1 MKRPVA
7 TSRIS
12 ASSSQLSHSRRTSSS
27 VSAMVTCH
35 PARPPET
42 ISSVA
47 IDLERWNGS
56 LCVAGAVGM
65 SPMWWVAGATR
76 AAVSTASRR
85 PPGVGANESSNV
97 TKSSKPCSASW
108 TCWVQYL
115 PVKGL
120 PACLSASGCQPCP
133 SRAKPSSV
141 VTVGATPM
149 CAKVTA
155 FTSP

>member
-1 MKRPVA
+1 
-7 TSRIS
+7 
-12 ASSSQLSHSRRTSSS
+12 
-27 VSAMVTCH
+27 
-35 PARPPET
+35 
-42 ISSVA
+42 
-47 IDLERWNGS
+47 
-56 LCVAGAVGM
+56 
-65 SPMWWVAGATR
+65 MWWVAGATR

-97 TKSSKPCSASW
+97 TKSSNPCSASW

-133 SRAKPSSV
+133 SRANPSSV
-141 VTVGATPM
+141 VTVRATPM

-155 FTSP
+155 FTSS